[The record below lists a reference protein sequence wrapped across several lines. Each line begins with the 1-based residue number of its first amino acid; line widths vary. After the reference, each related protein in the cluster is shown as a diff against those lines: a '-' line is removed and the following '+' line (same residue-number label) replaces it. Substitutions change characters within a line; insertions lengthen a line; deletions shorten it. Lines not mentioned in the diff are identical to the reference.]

1 MKACMRLLG
10 LVLAAGAT
18 LAWADD
24 AGVQKRQAEFR
35 LNDSAEPTPQA
46 PPSPVTVYGR
56 GVPVDVRATRP
67 IYARPDTAAPRIDF
81 VEVPEP
87 KRRDPNA
94 PRGKGA
100 PGTPLQL
107 PEYAA
112 PTPKIWSSVSP
123 LFDTINFLNNSAL
136 NDSYLFIPADPH
148 AAVGPS
154 HVVTIVNVTVMIHDK
169 TGALLYSSG
178 LQDFFSGLG
187 ASAPVTY
194 TFDPKIYY
202 DTQSGRYIMVTLEQ
216 EDLTGTAN
224 DKSYLFFAVSDDS
237 DPTGTWYQFRVNF
250 KALYGSNRWLDYP
263 GFAFDEEAVYLTG
276 NVFGFGA
283 GGSFS
288 GVRMFAIAKG
298 MGTGGWYDGGAA
310 TIYGPTDPYAGSG
323 VASTTMPARIEGTP
337 PAGSIGTWLTLY
349 SGIASAGTE
358 YIQAMRVDSP
368 LSATPTFTLTQLP
381 QGDIDSGAAMP
392 GAPQPGTD
400 AGGTN
405 RTLDTG
411 DRRAMEAVWRSNG
424 LWTVFTI
431 VSNAAP
437 NSGQPTA
444 RYLRFDTTTPSAL
457 TIADSGNAGGED
469 ISAGLYTYYPSIGLN
484 DYGHMAMGFTGSNA
498 STYASS
504 YAVSRRATDGA
515 GVLSA
520 TKLVKAGV
528 AHYYR
533 AFGGTRNRWGDYTA
547 TPRDPSN
554 QCFWHY
560 NMWADT
566 VGTVLGSY
574 PNENGRWS
582 TAVGRFCVCDGD
594 ESTVDTDFDGV
605 CANLDNCD
613 ATANRDQADGDSD
626 GVGDVCDNCP
636 LVANPTQTDTDGDTI
651 GDACDTGVTP
661 STTTVTS
668 SPDSSDFGE
677 MASLTATVSGG
688 AGTPTGSVSFT
699 DGATPLGSV
708 SLNVM
713 GMAVLSTS
721 GLAVG
726 PHTIG
731 AAYGGDSTYAT
742 SSGSD
747 PHTVVKADTALS
759 ISDAPEP
766 SIQGSSVTITA
777 SLSVVAPGGGAPSGT
792 ITVTATNSTG
802 CTITLAATSCALT
815 FTATGLQTINASYGG
830 DGNFNGSTAAS
841 ITNLSNPSN
850 TAPTITAVSD
860 QTIAEDGSTG
870 ALAFT
875 IGDAQDAATALV
887 VTATSSNA
895 TLVPNA
901 PANLV
906 LAGSGAA
913 RSINVIPAANQ
924 SGSSTITLRVTD
936 TGALFTETTF
946 LVTVTAVDDPPVAVA
961 DSPTVTEDSGANTID
976 VLAND
981 TDIDAGAKLVTLVGT
996 ATNGTTA
1003 VGGGGANVSYTPTG
1017 NYCGADSFS
1026 YTITGGSSATVSVT
1040 VTCVDDAPVALADS
1054 PTVVE
1059 DSGANTID
1067 VLANDTDIDGGT
1079 KLVTLVGTATNGT
1092 TAIGGGGAN
1101 VSYTPTGN
1109 YCGADSFSYTI
1120 TGGSSATVSVT
1131 VTCVDDAPT
1140 AVADSPTVV
1149 EDSGANTI
1157 DVLANDTD
1165 IDGGTKLVTLV
1176 GTATNGTTAIGGG
1189 GANVS
1194 YTPTGNYCGADSF
1207 SYTITGGS
1215 SATVSVTVTCVDD
1228 APVALADSPT
1238 VTEDSGANTIDVL
1251 ANDTDIDGGTKL
1263 VTLVGTA
1270 TNGTTAIG
1278 GGGANVSYTPTG
1290 NYCGADSFSYTITG
1304 GSSATVSVTVT
1315 CVDDAPVALA
1325 DSPTVVEDSGANT
1338 IDVLANDTDI
1348 DGGTKLVTLVGTATN
1363 GTTAIGGGGANVS
1376 YTPTG
1381 NYCGADSFSYTIT
1394 GGSSATVSVT
1404 VTCVDDAP
1412 TAVADSPTVV
1422 EDSGANTIDVL
1433 ANDTDIDGGTKLVTL
1448 VGTATNGTT
1457 AIGGGGAN
1465 VSYTPTGN
1473 YCGADSFSY
1482 TITGGSSATVSV
1494 TVTCVDDGPAL
1505 ANDDST
1511 TVAEDSGT
1519 TTITVLGNDSADP
1532 DDGSLAVTAVGTA
1545 AFGSTAFTAGNV
1557 SYAPA
1562 ANYCGAD
1569 SFSYTVNG
1577 GDMALVS
1584 VTVSCVNDAP
1594 TAVGSIATQSATEA
1608 VLLSVAT
1615 ASAFNDVDGDTLSY
1629 TLDAGAP
1636 VWLAIGSGTGVV
1648 SGTPPIGAAPG
1659 PYSVTV
1665 TASDP
1670 ALTSAAQTFSITVL
1684 PFGLFKDG
1692 FETAP

>member
-1 MKACMRLLG
+1 MRVSSRLLILG
-10 LVLAAGAT
+10 LLCSVLPAIAEDRTSAT
-18 LAWADD
+18 
-24 AGVQKRQAEFR
+24 RQAEFR
-35 LNDSAEPTPQA
+35 LNDSAEPLPQA

-56 GVPVDVRATRP
+56 GVAVDARATRP
-67 IYARPDTAAPRIDF
+67 IHARPDAVAPRIDF

-94 PRGKGA
+94 PRGRGQ
-100 PGTPLQL
+100 PGSPVVL
-107 PEYAA
+107 PEYAVA
-112 PTPKIWSSVSP
+112 ADPKIWSGVSP
-123 LFDTINFLNNSAL
+123 LFTTIDFLNNSAL

-154 HVVTIVNVTVMIHDK
+154 HVVTIANVTVMIHDK

-194 TFDPKIYY
+194 TFDPKVYY
-202 DTQSGRYIMVTLEQ
+202 DTHAGRFILVTLEQ
-216 EDLTGTAN
+216 EDLSGTAS
-224 DKSYLFFAVSDDS
+224 DKSYIFFAVSDDS
-237 DPTGTWYQFRVNF
+237 DPTGTWYQFRIDF

-298 MGTGGWYDGGAA
+298 LGTGGWYDGGTA
-310 TIYGPTDPYAGSG
+310 TIYGPTDPYASSG
-323 VASTTMPARIEGTP
+323 AASTTMPARIEGTP

-349 SGIASAGTE
+349 SGLASGGTE
-358 YIQAMRVDSP
+358 YIQAMRVDTP
-368 LSATPTFTLTQLP
+368 LSATPTFTLTQLA

-444 RYLRFDTTTPSAL
+444 RYLRLDTTTPSAL
-457 TIADSGNAGGED
+457 SVADSGNAGGED

-498 STYASS
+498 STFASS

-547 TPRDPSN
+547 TPRDPTT

-560 NMWADT
+560 NKWADT
-566 VGTVLGSY
+566 VGTIIPSY

-582 TAVGRFCVCDGD
+582 TAIGRVCVCDGD
-594 ESTVDTDFDGV
+594 ESTVDTDYDGV
-605 CANLDNCD
+605 CANVDNCD
-613 ATANRDQADGDSD
+613 ATANRNQADGDGD

-636 LVANPTQTDTDGDTI
+636 LVANPSQADTDLDGI
-651 GDACDTGVTP
+651 GDACDTGAAA

-668 SPDSSDFGE
+668 SPDSSDFGQ
-677 MASLTATVSGG
+677 MVSLTATVSGG
-688 AGTPTGSVSFT
+688 SGTPTGSVSFT

-726 PHTIG
+726 GHTIG
-731 AAYGGDSTYAT
+731 AAYSGDSTYAI

-747 PHTVVKADTALS
+747 PHTVVKADTTLS
-759 ISDAPEP
+759 ISDSPEP
-766 SIQGSSVTITA
+766 STQGSPVTITA
-777 SLSVVAPGGGAPSGT
+777 TLGVVAPGAGTPTGT
-792 ITVTATNSTG
+792 IAVTATNSTG
-802 CTITLAATSCALT
+802 CTITLPAVSCALT
-815 FTATGLQTINASYGG
+815 FSASGSQTINASYAG
-830 DGNFNGSTAAS
+830 DGNFNGSTAAA
-841 ITNLSNPSN
+841 ITNLSNPAN
-850 TAPTITAVSD
+850 TAPTITSVSN

-887 VTATSSNA
+887 VTATSSN
-895 TLVPNA
+895 TGLVPNA

-913 RSINVIPAANQ
+913 RSINVVSAANQ

-946 LVTVTAVDDPPVAVA
+946 VVTVTAVDDPPVAVG
-961 DSPTVTEDSGANTID
+961 DSPTVVEDSGANAID

-981 TDIDAGAKLVTLVGT
+981 TDIDAGPKLIVSVTLP
-996 ATNGTTA
+996 ANGA
-1003 VGGGGANVSYTPTG
+1003 VVVTGGGTGLSYAPSG
-1017 NYCGADSFS
+1017 NYCGADSFT

-1040 VTCVDDAPVALADS
+1040 VTCVDDAPVAVADS
-1054 PTVVE
+1054 PTVAE

-1067 VLANDTDIDGGT
+1067 VLANDTDIDAGT
-1079 KLVTLVGTATNGT
+1079 KLVTAVGTASNGT
-1092 TAIGGGGAN
+1092 VTNNSSN
-1101 VSYTPTGN
+1101 VSYTPSGN
-1109 YCGADSFSYTI
+1109 YCGADSFT
-1120 TGGSSATVSVT
+1120 
-1131 VTCVDDAPT
+1131 
-1140 AVADSPTVV
+1140 
-1149 EDSGANTI
+1149 
-1157 DVLANDTD
+1157 
-1165 IDGGTKLVTLV
+1165 
-1176 GTATNGTTAIGGG
+1176 
-1189 GANVS
+1189 
-1194 YTPTGNYCGADSF
+1194 
-1207 SYTITGGS
+1207 
-1215 SATVSVTVTCVDD
+1215 
-1228 APVALADSPT
+1228 
-1238 VTEDSGANTIDVL
+1238 
-1251 ANDTDIDGGTKL
+1251 
-1263 VTLVGTA
+1263 
-1270 TNGTTAIG
+1270 
-1278 GGGANVSYTPTG
+1278 
-1290 NYCGADSFSYTITG
+1290 
-1304 GSSATVSVTVT
+1304 
-1315 CVDDAPVALA
+1315 
-1325 DSPTVVEDSGANT
+1325 
-1338 IDVLANDTDI
+1338 
-1348 DGGTKLVTLVGTATN
+1348 
-1363 GTTAIGGGGANVS
+1363 
-1376 YTPTG
+1376 
-1381 NYCGADSFSYTIT
+1381 
-1394 GGSSATVSVT
+1394 
-1404 VTCVDDAP
+1404 
-1412 TAVADSPTVV
+1412 
-1422 EDSGANTIDVL
+1422 
-1433 ANDTDIDGGTKLVTL
+1433 
-1448 VGTATNGTT
+1448 
-1457 AIGGGGAN
+1457 
-1465 VSYTPTGN
+1465 
-1473 YCGADSFSY
+1473 Y

-1494 TVTCVDDGPAL
+1494 TVTCVDDGPAV
-1505 ANDDST
+1505 ANDDSA
-1511 TVAEDSGT
+1511 TVAEDSGA
-1519 TTITVLGNDSADP
+1519 TTISVLGNDSADP
-1532 DDGSLAVTAVGTA
+1532 DDGSLAITAVGA
-1545 AFGSTAFTAGNV
+1545 ALHGSTGFTAGNV
-1557 SYAPA
+1557 SYAPT

-1569 SFSYTVNG
+1569 SFSYTISG
-1577 GDMALVS
+1577 GDTALVS
-1584 VTVSCVNDAP
+1584 VSVSCVNDAP
-1594 TAVGSIATQSATEA
+1594 TAVGSIAPQSATEA
-1608 VLLSVAT
+1608 VLLTVAT
-1615 ASAFNDVDGDTLSY
+1615 ASAFNDVDGDTLTY

-1636 VWLAIGSGTGVV
+1636 AWLSIDSGTGVV
-1648 SGTPPIGAAPG
+1648 SGTPPIGSAPG
-1659 PYSVTV
+1659 PYSATV
-1665 TASDP
+1665 TASDAAP
-1670 ALTSAAQTFSITVL
+1670 ASAAQTFSITVL

-1692 FETAP
+1692 FETPAP

>member
-1 MKACMRLLG
+1 MRLLG

-18 LAWADD
+18 LAWAGD
-24 AGVQKRQAEFR
+24 GVVQPRQAEFHI
-35 LNDSAEPTPQA
+35 NDSSEPTPQA
-46 PPSPVTVYGR
+46 PPSPVTVFGR
-56 GVPVDVRATRP
+56 SVGVRVLPTHP
-67 IYARPDTAAPRIDF
+67 IYAPPDAAATRVDYVETPRPSRGN
-81 VEVPEP
+81 
-87 KRRDPNA
+87 PNA

-100 PGTPLQL
+100 PGPVVAL
-107 PEYAA
+107 PEWQA
-112 PTPKIWSSVSP
+112 PAPKIWGSVSP
-123 LFDTINFLNNSAL
+123 LFDSIDFLDNSTY
-136 NDSYLFIPADPH
+136 NDGYLFIPADPH

-178 LQDFFSGLG
+178 LQDFFAGLG

-194 TFDPKIYY
+194 TFDPKVYY
-202 DTQSGRYIMVTLEQ
+202 DTQSGRYILVTLEQ
-216 EDLTGTAN
+216 EDLTGTSS
-224 DKSYLFFAVSDDS
+224 DKSYIFFAVSDDS
-237 DPTGTWYQFRVNF
+237 DPTGTWYQFRVDF
-250 KALYGSNRWLDYP
+250 KALYGSNRWFDYP

-283 GGSFS
+283 GGSFD
-288 GVRMFAIAKG
+288 GVRMFTIAKG
-298 MGTGGWYDGGAA
+298 MGTGGWYDGGTA
-310 TIYGPTDPYAGSG
+310 TVYGPTNPYASSG

-337 PAGSIGTWLTLY
+337 PAGAIGTWLTLY
-349 SGIASAGTE
+349 SGIASGSTE

-368 LSATPTFTLTQLP
+368 LSATPTFTLTQLS
-381 QGDIDSGAAMP
+381 QGNIDSGAAMP

-405 RTLDTG
+405 RLLDAG
-411 DRRAMEAVWRSNG
+411 DKRALEAVWRAND

-444 RYLRFDTTTPSAL
+444 RYLRLDTTTPSAL
-457 TIADSGNAGGED
+457 SIADSGNAGGED

-504 YAVSRRATDGA
+504 YAVSRRAGDGA

-547 TPRDPSN
+547 TPRDPST

-566 VGTVLGSY
+566 TGTILGSY

-605 CANLDNCD
+605 CANVDNCD
-613 ATANRDQADGDSD
+613 AAANRDQADGDSD
-626 GVGDVCDNCP
+626 GVGNVCDNCP
-636 LVANPTQTDTDGDTI
+636 LVANPSQTDTDLDGI
-651 GDACDTGVTP
+651 GDACDTGAVA
-661 STTTVTS
+661 STTTITS

-677 MASLTATVSGG
+677 MVSLTATVSGG
-688 AGTPTGSVSFT
+688 SGTPTGSVSFT

-726 PHTIG
+726 AHTIG
-731 AAYGGDSTYAT
+731 AAYSGDSTYAT

-747 PHTVVKADTALS
+747 PHTVVKSDTTLS
-759 ISDAPEP
+759 ISDSPEP
-766 SIQGSSVTITA
+766 STQGSPVTITA
-777 SLSVVAPGGGAPSGT
+777 SLSVVAPGAGT
-792 ITVTATNSTG
+792 PTGSITVTATNSTG
-802 CTITLAATSCALT
+802 CTITLPAVSCALT
-815 FTATGLQTINASYGG
+815 FSASGSQTINASYGG
-830 DGNFNGSTAAS
+830 DGSFSGSAAAP

-850 TAPTITAVSD
+850 TAPTITSVSD

-895 TLVPNA
+895 ALVPNA
-901 PANLV
+901 PVNLV

-946 LVTVTAVDDPPVAVA
+946 LVTVTAVDDAPVAVADSATVAEDSGANTIDVLLNDTDIDAGPKLVTAVGTATNGTVTNNSSNVSYTPTGNYCGADSFTYTITGGSSATVSVTVTCVDDPPVAVA
-961 DSPTVTEDSGANTID
+961 DSPSVAEDSGANTVDVLLNDTDIDGGAKLVTLVGTAANGTTAIGGGGANVSYAPTANYCGADSFTYTITGGSSTTVSVTVTCVDDAPTAVADSPSVAEDSGANTID

-981 TDIDAGAKLVTLVGT
+981 TDIDAGPKLVTLVGT

-1003 VGGGGANVSYTPTG
+1003 IGGGGANVSYAPTGNYCGADSFTYTITGGSSATVSVTVTCVDDPPVAVADSPSVAEDSGANTVDVLLNDTDIDGGAKLVTLVGTAANGTTAIGGGGANVSYAPTANYCGADSFTYTITGGSSTTVSVIVSCVDDAPTAVADSPSVAEDSGANTIDVLLNDTDIDAGPKLVTAVGAATNGTVTNNSTNVGYAPNG

-1040 VTCVDDAPVALADS
+1040 VT
-1054 PTVVE
+1054 
-1059 DSGANTID
+1059 
-1067 VLANDTDIDGGT
+1067 
-1079 KLVTLVGTATNGT
+1079 
-1092 TAIGGGGAN
+1092 
-1101 VSYTPTGN
+1101 
-1109 YCGADSFSYTI
+1109 
-1120 TGGSSATVSVT
+1120 
-1131 VTCVDDAPT
+1131 
-1140 AVADSPTVV
+1140 
-1149 EDSGANTI
+1149 
-1157 DVLANDTD
+1157 
-1165 IDGGTKLVTLV
+1165 
-1176 GTATNGTTAIGGG
+1176 
-1189 GANVS
+1189 
-1194 YTPTGNYCGADSF
+1194 
-1207 SYTITGGS
+1207 
-1215 SATVSVTVTCVDD
+1215 
-1228 APVALADSPT
+1228 
-1238 VTEDSGANTIDVL
+1238 
-1251 ANDTDIDGGTKL
+1251 
-1263 VTLVGTA
+1263 
-1270 TNGTTAIG
+1270 
-1278 GGGANVSYTPTG
+1278 
-1290 NYCGADSFSYTITG
+1290 
-1304 GSSATVSVTVT
+1304 
-1315 CVDDAPVALA
+1315 
-1325 DSPTVVEDSGANT
+1325 
-1338 IDVLANDTDI
+1338 
-1348 DGGTKLVTLVGTATN
+1348 
-1363 GTTAIGGGGANVS
+1363 
-1376 YTPTG
+1376 
-1381 NYCGADSFSYTIT
+1381 
-1394 GGSSATVSVT
+1394 
-1404 VTCVDDAP
+1404 
-1412 TAVADSPTVV
+1412 
-1422 EDSGANTIDVL
+1422 
-1433 ANDTDIDGGTKLVTL
+1433 
-1448 VGTATNGTT
+1448 
-1457 AIGGGGAN
+1457 
-1465 VSYTPTGN
+1465 
-1473 YCGADSFSY
+1473 
-1482 TITGGSSATVSV
+1482 
-1494 TVTCVDDGPAL
+1494 
-1505 ANDDST
+1505 
-1511 TVAEDSGT
+1511 
-1519 TTITVLGNDSADP
+1519 
-1532 DDGSLAVTAVGTA
+1532 
-1545 AFGSTAFTAGNV
+1545 
-1557 SYAPA
+1557 
-1562 ANYCGAD
+1562 
-1569 SFSYTVNG
+1569 
-1577 GDMALVS
+1577 
-1584 VTVSCVNDAP
+1584 CVNDAP

-1636 VWLAIGSGTGVV
+1636 AWLSVDSGTGVV

-1692 FETAP
+1692 FETVP